1 MLQFYVIYAVLLF
14 SSACF
19 LIKWFF
25 FSSTSHNNLPP
36 SPSKLPILGNIHQLG
51 LYPYRSLQSLAQRYG
66 ALMLLHFGRVPV
78 LIISSADVARE
89 ITKTYDL
96 IFSNRPKSM
105 IAEKLLYDGKDVSLA
120 PYGEYWRQIRSL
132 CMLQLLSNSRVQSF
146 KTVREEEIS
155 LFIKKIEI
163 FVSLSMPVNLSE
175 MFFSL
180 TNDVVCR
187 AAFGRKYSEGEGG
200 RKFKEL
206 LGEFS
211 QLLGGLNI
219 ADFIPWLRWVNYFN
233 GVDAKVKKV
242 AKELDEFLDKVVE
255 EHLHGQEREIKNHGS
270 EDGKDFVDVLLEVQK
285 DNKDDFSFGKVT
297 IKALIL
303 DVFAAGTDTTY
314 TVMEWAMAELLR
326 HPRVMKELQNEVRL
340 IGNGKEKIKE
350 EDLDN
355 MYYLKAVLKETLR
368 LHPPVPLLVPRE
380 STQDV
385 KIKGYNISAGTMVI
399 TNAWAIGRD
408 PASWDKPDD
417 FSPERF
423 LNNSIDF
430 KGHDFQLIPFG
441 AGRRGCPG
449 TLFAMVIIEIVLAN
463 LVHKFD
469 WSLPVGTK
477 PEDLNMTEFT
487 GLTAHRMVPLHAVA
501 TPTFY

>member
-105 IAEKLLYDGKDVSLA
+105 IAEKLLYD
-120 PYGEYWRQIRSL
+120 
-132 CMLQLLSNSRVQSF
+132 
-146 KTVREEEIS
+146 
-155 LFIKKIEI
+155 
-163 FVSLSMPVNLSE
+163 
-175 MFFSL
+175 
-180 TNDVVCR
+180 
-187 AAFGRKYSEGEGG
+187 AFGRKYSEGEGG